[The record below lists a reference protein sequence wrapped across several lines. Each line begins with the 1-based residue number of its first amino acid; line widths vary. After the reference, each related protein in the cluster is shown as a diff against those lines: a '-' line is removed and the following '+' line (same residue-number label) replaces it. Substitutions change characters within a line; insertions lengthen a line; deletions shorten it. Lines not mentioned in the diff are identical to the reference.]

1 MPLLCPYCA
10 FLGLRAFH
18 LALFKKII
26 LENNENVQTKGNTTT
41 KKDITVSTV
50 NLFHLCFDILTHIIV
65 IILF

>member
-41 KKDITVSTV
+41 KKTFQSAP
-50 NLFHLCFDILTHIIV
+50 
-65 IILF
+65 